1 MTARQSFT
9 SGQTFTAAQANA
21 LAESTIAVNAQGTAT
36 SYTLATT
43 DAGKLITFTGGA
55 ATVTIPLNSS
65 VAMAVGDQVNIAQ
78 LGTAQVTIGTASGVT
93 LVSSGSKTKTAGQYA
108 VVTIVQYTA
117 NSWLLLGNTGS

>member
-21 LAESTIAVNAQGTAT
+21 LAESMIAVNAQGTAT

-55 ATVTIPLNSS
+55 ATVTIPLNST

-78 LGTAQVTIGTASGVT
+78 LGTAQVTIGTAAGVT
-93 LVSSGSKTKTAGQYA
+93 LVSNGSRTKTAGQYA
-108 VVTIVQYTA
+108 VVTVVQYTA
-117 NSWLLLGNTGS
+117 NSWLLLGNTGA

>member
-43 DAGKLITFTGGA
+43 DAGKLVTFTGGA

-78 LGTAQVTIGTASGVT
+78 LGTAQITIGTAAGVT
-93 LVSSGSKTKTAGQYA
+93 LVSNGSRVKTAGQYA
-108 VVTIVQYTA
+108 VVTVVQYTA
-117 NSWLLLGNTGS
+117 NSWLLLGNTSS

>member
-43 DAGKLITFTGGA
+43 DAGKLITFTGGS

-65 VAMAVGDQVNIAQ
+65 VALAVGDQINIAQ

-93 LVSSGSKTKTAGQYA
+93 LVSNGSRTKTSGQYA
-108 VVTIVQYTA
+108 VVTVVQYTA
-117 NSWLLLGNTGS
+117 NSWLLLGNTSS

>member
-55 ATVTIPLNSS
+55 ATVTIPLNSTVS
-65 VAMAVGDQVNIAQ
+65 MAVGDQVNIAHSAQ
-78 LGTAQVTIGTASGVT
+78 LRSRLAQPQ
-93 LVSSGSKTKTAGQYA
+93 VSRSSQTVHAPRPLD
-108 VVTIVQYTA
+108 
-117 NSWLLLGNTGS
+117 NMRS

>member
-93 LVSSGSKTKTAGQYA
+93 LVSNGSQTKTAGQYA
-108 VVTIVQYTA
+108 VVTVVQYSA
-117 NSWLLLGNTGS
+117 NSWLLLGNLGA

>member
-55 ATVTIPLNSS
+55 ATVTIPLNST

-78 LGTAQVTIGTASGVT
+78 LGTSQVTIGTASGVT
-93 LVSSGSKTKTAGQYA
+93 LVSSGSKTKTSGQYA
-108 VVTIVQYTA
+108 VVTIVQYTT
-117 NSWLLLGNTGS
+117 NSWLLLGNTGA